1 MAIHYDMSFNAYR
14 RLDGWNWSKIKLLVN
29 GSPKHVKHAV
39 GTEDD
44 GDTTGRLKLRAVHTM
59 TLEPHNFERDYLVYD
74 GPLSKATRNTKAY
87 KTFVA
92 ENGGKHVLL
101 PADVEEIKATAA
113 AYRAHPVVAE
123 FLADGKPEVTL
134 TWTHPATG
142 LPCKGRLDWL
152 TPTAIPDLKGLGT
165 AHPRQVGSL
174 VAKNLYHG
182 QLAHYREGAA
192 QNGLG
197 ELDTFIISGEGKGAQ
212 DVGVFD
218 LGAGVAFS
226 ALWSG
231 QRLRERLMGKL
242 AWCVEHDRWPGAADF
257 DAWPNPMT
265 STVGLDLPPWAEE
278 SEEGE

>member
-1 MAIHYDMSFNAYR
+1 MAIYNDMSFNAYR
-14 RLDGWNWSKIKLLVN
+14 ALPGWNWSKIKLLVN

-39 GTEDD
+39 ETEDD
-44 GDTTGRLKLRAVHTM
+44 GDTTDRLKLRAVHTM

-74 GPLSKATRNTKAY
+74 GPLSKATRSTKAY

-152 TPTAIPDLKGLGT
+152 HPTAIVDLKGIGT
-165 AHPRQVGSL
+165 TNPRQVGSM

-182 QLAHYREGAA
+182 QLAHYREGAE

-197 ELDTFIISGEGKGAQ
+197 ELTTIIAAAEGKDAQ
-212 DVGVFD
+212 DVGAFD
-218 LGAGVAFS
+218 LRAGVHGSAFHE
-226 ALWSG
+226 G
-231 QRLRERLMGKL
+231 QILRERLMERL
-242 AWCVEHDRWPGAADF
+242 AEAVNTNHWPGCV
-257 DAWPNPMT
+257 P
-265 STVGLDLPPWAEE
+265 SIERLDLPMWARDKSGDDFDFYDEVM
-278 SEEGE
+278 